1 MFRSLTKTAK
11 ITNKFYS
18 TTVIKNAIPDYDY
31 DYQYDCYE
39 TLDVCSNQY
48 KYIGDIKS
56 LKHFIDSNHNMY
68 AYHPSEQLYE
78 KVAVWDDMYKIP
90 VTKNKQ
96 IYIPIIRNMN
106 KRYFYDIDFLDT
118 YTFSNCFNRILYVG
132 SYDIKNDIILSHYK

>member
-11 ITNKFYS
+11 FTNKFYS
-18 TTVIKNAIPDYDY
+18 TTNIKNAIPDYE
-31 DYQYDCYE
+31 YDCYE
-39 TLDVCSNQY
+39 TLDICSNQY

-90 VTKNKQ
+90 ITKNKQ
-96 IYIPIIRNMN
+96 IYTIIRNIN
-106 KRYFYDIDFLDT
+106 KRYFTILIFLI
-118 YTFSNCFNRILYVG
+118 RILLVTVSIVFYMWG
-132 SYDIKNDIILSHYK
+132 HTT

>member
-1 MFRSLTKTAK
+1 
-11 ITNKFYS
+11 
-18 TTVIKNAIPDYDY
+18 
-31 DYQYDCYE
+31 
-39 TLDVCSNQY
+39 
-48 KYIGDIKS
+48 
-56 LKHFIDSNHNMY
+56 MY

-90 VTKNKQ
+90 ITKNKQ
-96 IYIPIIRNMN
+96 IYIPIIRNIN